1 MLINRTIVAA
11 ALIAVTLPTALPSSV
26 AAEQGQG
33 LAERRRAAR
42 LYRPNPQYQRCA
54 SFSIRVLNACL
65 AQYRNDPSKQRSCRQ
80 SYQSNIVGCQQA
92 NR

>member
-11 ALIAVTLPTALPSSV
+11 ALIAVTLPSALPSAV
-26 AAEQGQG
+26 TAEEGEG
-33 LAERRRAAR
+33 LAARRRAAR
-42 LYRPNPQYQRCA
+42 LYKPNPEYQRCA

-65 AQYRNDPSKQRSCRQ
+65 AQYRNDPRQQRSCRQ
-80 SYQSNIVGCQQA
+80 SYQSNMVGCQQA